1 MKKQTQK
8 CELQICGNY
17 NEGQCMLKEIE
28 INKRGNCT
36 NLWIG
41 VSIEEAVKYM
51 NELQE
56 NLTGELVRPKC
67 RFLQN

>member
-1 MKKQTQK
+1 
-8 CELQICGNY
+8 
-17 NEGQCMLKEIE
+17 MLKEIE

-56 NLTGELVRPKC
+56 NLTGELMRPKC
-67 RFLQN
+67 RFHQN